1 MNLERIVQPAALP
14 LDIAAARSQVRQDVS
29 IDDADLDA
37 YMRAARRFAETLC
50 NRTLIAT
57 RYRLTL
63 DEFPDEVTEESEF
76 GPILTLSFGP
86 VLKVVSITYVDT
98 NGAWQTVDSALYV
111 VDLGS
116 VTRIAL
122 VPGQSWPTTDSRI
135 GAVRVTYDA
144 GDAAAVTVVAATD
157 VFTIRGGLWS
167 TLAVNDVVR
176 LSNSGGVLPSPLSPD
191 TDYYIQS
198 LPSATTFK
206 LSETEGGAAIDITD
220 VGTGTHYIGSVPDD
234 VLSWMRLR
242 IGGLY
247 ENREDAVIAQG
258 QQMVTLPYVDRLL
271 DGAKLY

>member
-37 YMRAARRFAETLC
+37 YMRAARRFAETGC

-63 DEFPDEVTEESEF
+63 DEFPDDVLKLE
-76 GPILTLSFGP
+76 FGP
-86 VLKVVSITYVDT
+86 VLKVVSITYVDAA
-98 NGAWQTVDSALYV
+98 GDWQTVDSAVYV

-122 VPGQSWPTTDSRI
+122 ATGQSWPTADSRI

-144 GDAAAVTVVAATD
+144 GDAAAVTVVAGTD
-157 VFTIRGGLWS
+157 VLTIKGGLWS

-176 LSNSGGVLPSPLSPD
+176 LSNSGGVLPSPFSPD

-198 LPSATTFK
+198 VPSTTTFK
-206 LSETEGGAAIDITD
+206 LSETADGAAIDITD
-220 VGTGTHYIGSVPDD
+220 AGTGTHYIGAVPED

-247 ENREDAVIAQG
+247 ENREDAVVAQG
-258 QQMVTLPYVDRLL
+258 QQMITLPYVDRLL

>member
-37 YMRAARRFAETLC
+37 YMRAARRFAESAC

-63 DEFPDEVTEESEF
+63 DEFPSD
-76 GPILTLSFGP
+76 TLELDLGP
-86 VLKVVSITYVDT
+86 VLAVQSITYIDT
-98 NGAWQTVDSALYV
+98 DGDWQTLATSVYV
-111 VDLGS
+111 VVLGP

-122 VPGQSWPTTDSRI
+122 APSESWPSTQSRI
-135 GAVRVTYDA
+135 GAVRITYDA
-144 GDAAAVTVVAATD
+144 GDAAAVTVVAATN
-157 VFTIRGGLWS
+157 VFTIKGGMWS
-167 TLAVNDVVR
+167 TMAVDDVVR
-176 LSNSGGVLPSPLSPD
+176 LSNSGGVLPSPLVPD

-198 LPSATTFK
+198 LPTTTTFT
-206 LSETEGGAAIDITD
+206 LSETAGGAAIDITD
-220 VGTGTHYIGSVPDD
+220 TGTGTHYIGAVPED

-247 ENREDAVIAQG
+247 ENREDAITTPG

>member
-1 MNLERIVQPAALP
+1 MN
-14 LDIAAARSQVRQDVS
+14 IAAARSQVNQDS
-29 IDDADLDA
+29 SFDDEKLDI
-37 YMRAARRFAETLC
+37 YIRAARKFAETLC

-63 DEFPDEVTEESEF
+63 DAFPDEAPPDSEF
-76 GPILTLSFGP
+76 GPILTLAFGP

-98 NGAWQTVDSALYV
+98 NGDWQTVDSALYV

-122 VPGQSWPTTDSRI
+122 VPGQSWPTADSRI

-157 VFTIRGGLWS
+157 VFTIKGGIWA

-176 LSNSGGVLPSPLSPD
+176 LSNSGGVLPSPLLAD

-198 LPSATTFK
+198 LPSATTFT

-247 ENREDAVIAQG
+247 ENREDAVATQG
-258 QQMVTLPYVDRLL
+258 QQMMTLPYVDRLL

>member
-1 MNLERIVQPAALP
+1 MNIERIVQPAALP

-37 YMRAARRFAETLC
+37 YMRAARRFAETAC

-57 RYRLTL
+57 RYRMTL
-63 DEFPDEVTEESEF
+63 DEFPDDV
-76 GPILTLSFGP
+76 LSLEFGP
-86 VLKVVSITYVDT
+86 VLKVVSITYLDT
-98 NGAWQTVDSALYV
+98 AGNWQTVDSSLYA
-111 VDLGS
+111 VDLGT

-122 VPGQSWPTTDSRI
+122 AESQSWPTADSRI
-135 GAVRVTYDA
+135 GAVRITYDA
-144 GDAAAVTVVAATD
+144 GDAAAVTVVAGTD
-157 VFTIRGGLWS
+157 VFTVKGGLWS
-167 TLAVNDVVR
+167 TLTVDDIVR

-206 LSETEGGAAIDITD
+206 LSETAGGAAIDITD
-220 VGTGTHYIGSVPDD
+220 VGTGTHYIGAVPED

-247 ENREDAVIAQG
+247 ENREDALVTQG

-271 DGAKLY
+271 DGARIY

>member
-1 MNLERIVQPAALP
+1 MNIERIVQPAALP
-14 LDIAAARSQVRQDVS
+14 LDIAAARSQVRQEVS

-63 DEFPDEVTEESEF
+63 DEFPDDE
-76 GPILTLSFGP
+76 LSLEFGP
-86 VLKVVSITYVDT
+86 VLKVVSITYIDT
-98 NGAWQTVDSALYV
+98 NGDWQTVDSSVYV

-116 VTRIAL
+116 ETRIAL
-122 VPGQSWPTTDSRI
+122 ASSQSWPTADSRI
-135 GAVRVTYDA
+135 GAVRVTYDS
-144 GDAAAVTVVAATD
+144 GDAASVTVVAATD
-157 VFTIRGGLWS
+157 VFTIKGGIWS

-176 LSNSGGVLPSPLSPD
+176 LSNSGGVLPSPLSLD

-220 VGTGTHYIGSVPDD
+220 IGTGTHYIGAVPED

-247 ENREDAVIAQG
+247 ENREDAVATQG
-258 QQMVTLPYVDRLL
+258 QQMMTLPYVDRLL